1 MWIWPLL
8 AALED
13 VATAGASTRHN
24 FALRERLGI
33 RMFVKKTGVWSV
45 DGWGGRRLPE
55 LGLTI
60 VPSDVTIAVRHLGE
74 GSFATAWQ
82 DVAVPSRVWVRVPWA
97 SEDFSKELVARLLQK
112 MDNPHLPFIRQ
123 VGRDEAATFYVMPF
137 YHMPLRKEN
146 LSVEGWAQAKALRA
160 CHRAVY
166 SNVWKWGMDVS
177 VKAREDILACAKRD
191 PVLSASPLLLEAL
204 EGLHE
209 FAHDYGRGAAFDSFT
224 PRNLGADSE
233 GRLVLVDAIF
243 NQDVLARRK

>member
-1 MWIWPLL
+1 MWLSTLL
-8 AALED
+8 AALDD
-13 VATAGASTRHN
+13 VALVGASTRHN
-24 FALRERLGI
+24 LALRERLGI
-33 RMFVKKTGVWSV
+33 PMFVEKTGVMVWEESA
-45 DGWGGRRLPE
+45 RRHLPE

-60 VPSDVTIAVRHLGE
+60 VPSDVTIAVRRLGE

-97 SEDFSKELVARLLQK
+97 SLDFSKELVARLLQK

-137 YHMPLRKEN
+137 YHMPLRKGN

-160 CHRAVY
+160 CHKAAY
-166 SNVWKWGMDVS
+166 ANAWKWGIDVS
-177 VKAREDILACAKRD
+177 VKAREDILACARRD
-191 PVLSASPLLLEAL
+191 PVLAASPLLLEAI

-209 FAHDYGRGAAFDSFT
+209 FAYDYGRGAAFDSFT
-224 PRNLGADSE
+224 SRNLGADSE

-243 NQDVLARRK
+243 NQEAIARRK